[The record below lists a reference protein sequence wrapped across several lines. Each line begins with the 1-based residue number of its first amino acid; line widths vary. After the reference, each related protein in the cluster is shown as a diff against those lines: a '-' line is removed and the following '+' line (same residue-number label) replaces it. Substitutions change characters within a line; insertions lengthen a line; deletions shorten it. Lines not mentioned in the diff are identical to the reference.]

1 LQPGAASTCAGKIR
15 KPYLEQC
22 HLFIISPGIPFTTET
37 VKKARA
43 LDMEIIAEAEQASR
57 MYKGHWCAVTG
68 SNGKTTT
75 TTLLGE
81 MLATLPVK
89 TMWPGTSALP

>member
-1 LQPGAASTCAGKIR
+1 M
-15 KPYLEQC
+15 
-22 HLFIISPGIPFTTET
+22 
-37 VKKARA
+37 KKARN
-43 LDMEIIAEAEQASR
+43 LGMEIIAEAEEASR
-57 MYKGHWCAVTG
+57 LYKGHWCAVTG

-89 TMWPGTSALP
+89 TAVAGNIGFA